1 LALKHNSKTCKLDE
15 VGDNLVRVAMT
26 QLNLS
31 ALADHRIFKLARTI
45 AELTGGK
52 KIQSVHLADALQ
64 YPPKLMLSWGGLRSH
79 LDGAKG

>member
-1 LALKHNSKTCKLDE
+1 MILATLCCAKHA
-15 VGDNLVRVAMT
+15 G
-26 QLNLS
+26 
-31 ALADHRIFKLARTI
+31 RTI

-52 KIQSVHLADALQ
+52 KIQSAHLADALQ